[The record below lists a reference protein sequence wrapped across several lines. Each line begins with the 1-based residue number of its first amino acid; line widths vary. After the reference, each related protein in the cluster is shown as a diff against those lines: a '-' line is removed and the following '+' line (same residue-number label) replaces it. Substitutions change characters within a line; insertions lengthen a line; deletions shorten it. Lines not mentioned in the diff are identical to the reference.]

1 LTVDL
6 QVFRI
11 SVSDLGDWS
20 ILLARGVEA
29 MLMDPFRLC
38 LALGP
43 MAIYL
48 MLIGVINMFRR
59 PFLVT
64 GARDTAALGLAV
76 SGLVIVGPVEL
87 FFPVNASLHFEPL
100 PWVVWV
106 LLVALY
112 ALCVVLV
119 VLLLRPRLV
128 IYNISRDELRPILAD
143 LVAELDPE
151 ARWAGDSLALPNVGI
166 QLYVDGLGAMRN
178 VSLTAVGP
186 NQNHQGWRQ
195 LELALGAA
203 LSRLEVPPNRHA
215 LGLLS
220 AGALLAL
227 AALLAIAYD
236 PQAAAQSLLDMLR
249 L

>member
-1 LTVDL
+1 
-6 QVFRI
+6 
-11 SVSDLGDWS
+11 
-20 ILLARGVEA
+20 
-29 MLMDPFRLC
+29 MDPFRLC

-43 MAIYL
+43 LAIYL
-48 MLIGVINMFRR
+48 MVIGAINMFRR
-59 PFLVT
+59 PFLVS

-87 FFPVNASLHFEPL
+87 FFPVNASLRFQPF
-100 PWVVWV
+100 PWLVWV

-112 ALCVVLV
+112 GFCVVLA
-119 VLLLRPRLV
+119 VLLSRPRLV

-166 QLYVDGLGAMRN
+166 QLYVAGLAAMRN
-178 VSLTAVGP
+178 VSLAAIGL
-186 NQNHQGWRQ
+186 NQNSQGWRQ

-203 LSRLEVPPNRHA
+203 LSQLEVARNRHA

-227 AALLAIAYD
+227 TALLAIAYD
-236 PQAAAQSLLDMLR
+236 PLAVAQSLFDMLR

>member
-1 LTVDL
+1 
-6 QVFRI
+6 
-11 SVSDLGDWS
+11 
-20 ILLARGVEA
+20 
-29 MLMDPFRLC
+29 MDPFRLS

-43 MAIYL
+43 VAIYL
-48 MLIGVINMFRR
+48 MVIGAINMFRR

-64 GARDTAALGLAV
+64 GGRDAAALGLAV
-76 SGLVIVGPVEL
+76 SGLVIVGPAEL
-87 FFPVNASLHFEPL
+87 FFPVNASLRFEPF
-100 PWVVWV
+100 PWVVWI

-119 VLLLRPRLV
+119 VLLMRPRLV
-128 IYNISRDELRPILAD
+128 IYNVSRDELRPILAD

-166 QLYVDGLGAMRN
+166 QLYVDGLAAMRN
-178 VSLTAVGP
+178 VSLSAVGAD
-186 NQNHQGWRQ
+186 QSHQGWRR
-195 LELALGAA
+195 LEQALAAA
-203 LSRLEVPPNRHA
+203 LSRLEVSRNPHA
-215 LGLLS
+215 LSLFS

-227 AALLAIAYD
+227 SVVLAMAYD